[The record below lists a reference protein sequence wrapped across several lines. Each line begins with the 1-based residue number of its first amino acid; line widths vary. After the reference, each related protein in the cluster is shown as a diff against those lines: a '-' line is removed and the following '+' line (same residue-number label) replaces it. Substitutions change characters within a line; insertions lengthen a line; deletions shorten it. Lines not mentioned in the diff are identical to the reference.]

1 MVELLTNTHV
11 AFFLIV
17 AAGIALGKV
26 SIRGISLDISAVIFV
41 ALVFGHLGV
50 KMPEIL
56 QKLGLIL
63 FMFSVGIQAGPG
75 FFESFRKT
83 GKVLIGLAI
92 LVITS
97 GALVTILMAAIYD
110 IDYRMAVG
118 LFTGALTSTSGL
130 AAAIESTRSS
140 LSSIGFGIAYPFGV
154 IGVILFARL
163 SPKIFRINLKEEER
177 KFEAELQSDHPALIS
192 KNFIVE
198 NPNVFGKTLKE
209 IDLRDLTN
217 TNVSRIVK
225 KGEIINAG
233 ASTTLDQGD
242 MLRAVGT
249 EDDLKRLIYLIGR
262 ETNEEIPLKGKN
274 TVRKFLVTNKEVINK
289 SLRELGLLHNYNA
302 TVTTIRRSGID
313 ITPRATSK
321 LRFGDKLTITLPEEN
336 VKRIGEILGDSREKM
351 DELNFLPIALGIL
364 LGILLGEISIP
375 LFDGVN
381 FQLGLTGG
389 VLIAALVLSKIGKT
403 GNIVWN
409 ISGTV
414 NMFLRK
420 LGLIMFLAV
429 VGTDAGEELA
439 GTLQSD
445 GLRYFVSGMVITL
458 VPMILSI
465 TVGYYVFKM
474 NFLSLIGSLTG
485 SMTSTPALSAV
496 EPMTDT
502 NAPQI
507 AYATVYPFALVLL
520 IIVSQLLGSF

>member
-1 MVELLTNTHV
+1 MEFFTTTHV

-26 SIRGISLDISAVIFV
+26 KIRGISLDISAVIFV
-41 ALVFGHLGV
+41 ALIFGHFGI
-50 KMPEIL
+50 KMPMIL

-83 GKVLIGLAI
+83 GKILIALAV
-92 LVITS
+92 LVIAS
-97 GALVTILMAAIYD
+97 GAGVTMLMAWIYE
-110 IDYRMAVG
+110 IDYHMAVG

-130 AAAIESTRSS
+130 AAAIESTQSPAA
-140 LSSIGFGIAYPFGV
+140 SIGFGIAYPFGV

-163 SPKIFRINLKEEER
+163 SPRIFRVNIREEER
-177 KFEAELQSDHPALIS
+177 KFEAEIQTDHPQLIS
-192 KNFIVE
+192 RNFIVE
-198 NPNVFGKTLKE
+198 NPNIYGMTLHE
-209 IDLRDLTN
+209 LDLRGLTS

-225 KGEIINAG
+225 KGEVVRAE
-233 ASTTLDQGD
+233 AETRLDKWD
-242 MLRAVGT
+242 VIRAVGT
-249 EDDLKRLIYLIGR
+249 DDNLKRLRYLVGR
-262 ETNEEIPLKGKN
+262 ETSQEIPMRGKN
-274 TVRKFLVTNKEVINK
+274 TVRRFLVTNKQVINK
-289 SLRELGLLHNYNA
+289 SLQHLGLLQNYNA

-321 LRFGDKLTITLPEEN
+321 LRFGDKLTITLPEDN
-336 VKRIGEILGDSREKM
+336 AGRVGELLGDSRKKM

-364 LGILLGEISIP
+364 IGILLGELSVP
-375 LFDGVN
+375 LFGDVN
-381 FQLGLTGG
+381 FKLGLTGG
-389 VLIAALVLSKIGKT
+389 VLVSALVLSKIGKT
-403 GNIVWN
+403 GSIIWN
-409 ISGTV
+409 ISGTA

-420 LGLIMFLAV
+420 LGLIMFLSV
-429 VGTDAGEELA
+429 VGTHAGEHLVETITTN
-439 GTLQSD
+439 GV
-445 GLRYFVSGMVITL
+445 RYFVSGIVITL

-465 TVGYYVFKM
+465 SLGYYVLKM

-496 EPMTDT
+496 EPMSDT

-520 IIVSQLLGSF
+520 IIVSQLMASL